1 MLCCLQNSTTLFKY
15 SKVKNVISLLSDDLM
30 YLPKIEDLN
39 DPFECNIFYDFD
51 IVLAKFIDN
60 LDKFIDY
67 SEFIDENITEDES
80 VFISEFIKQPIKE
93 PFKKVL
99 SDLEDKI
106 KNKTSIICLT
116 EDYCIN
122 PMWAHYADN
131 HKGVCIE
138 YDFENIS
145 LLKYGKENYIKHK
158 NDIYIFS
165 KITNQ
170 EETIEIYNITMNID
184 GIYKIIL
191 KLYYSKIL
199 KIY

>member
-1 MLCCLQNSTTLFKY
+1 MNNGN
-15 SKVKNVISLLSDDLM
+15 KNFL
-30 YLPKIEDLN
+30 EDEWKKK
-39 DPFECNIFYDFD
+39 FFRTYFD

-131 HKGVCIE
+131 HKGVCI
-138 YDFENIS
+138 
-145 LLKYGKENYIKHK
+145 
-158 NDIYIFS
+158 
-165 KITNQ
+165 
-170 EETIEIYNITMNID
+170 
-184 GIYKIIL
+184 
-191 KLYYSKIL
+191 
-199 KIY
+199 